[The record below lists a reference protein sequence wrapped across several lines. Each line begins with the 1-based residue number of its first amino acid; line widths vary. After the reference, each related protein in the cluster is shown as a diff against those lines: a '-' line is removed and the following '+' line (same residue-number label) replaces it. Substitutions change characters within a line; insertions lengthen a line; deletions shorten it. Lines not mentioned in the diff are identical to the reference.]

1 MDLFVA
7 SDQWV
12 NKPVPWLGQQN
23 NDGLHYVFRCKHR
36 NPPTNTFLRCW
47 RVPCSQGAC
56 TTWATI
62 VCAGHI
68 VSQAGLPTLKVHFHL
83 ATERQHGRYSG
94 ESGVEMRAAKK
105 FVYVHYKLCELQIPP
120 CQVVYNCREICCKLS
135 HTPLFRLESPT
146 AKFFFPL
153 HRALHHI
160 DGHLYFYCLN
170 FHCCCCHLPLSQLDT
185 HLKRFITF
193 FALGKMCNS
202 AFTAVYLCLCWLI
215 ITTKGITA
223 DLHLIYMCVPHL
235 KHTFEFMHLFWMQI

>member
-23 NDGLHYVFRCKHR
+23 NDSLHYVFWCKYR

-68 VSQAGLPTLKVHFHL
+68 VSLAGLPKLKVHFHL
-83 ATERQHGRYSG
+83 ATRRQHGRHSG
-94 ESGVEMRAAKK
+94 ENGVEMRAAKK

-146 AKFFFPL
+146 AKFFSTTQSFAPHWRTPL
-153 HRALHHI
+153 FL
-160 DGHLYFYCLN
+160 
-170 FHCCCCHLPLSQLDT
+170 LSQFSLDT